1 MLKRLLLTTTVFIL
15 VINSLSAQFK
25 RVTPCGYIIPPK
37 SFKNQFQSV
46 YEAKQVVNNMLD
58 TIQWKQNFN
67 LREQNGIQNAYATIL
82 SGQRY
87 IVYDNSFLEDIDSYA
102 KTKWASMS
110 IMAHEMG
117 HHYYNHVVSS
127 SGSTVPKEIEA
138 DAFSGYVMEKMG
150 ATLQQA
156 LAAMTAIGT
165 DQQTSTHPAK
175 ADRLA
180 AITRG
185 WNSARGVANTT
196 VNSGNSPAPAPVP
209 TQIPKP
215 SQTPPPVSIPPIST
229 NTGNPVGGN
238 TSGQTDPQ
246 SDPSW
251 IALSIQSNKD
261 EDVQLSDD
269 GRNYQQA
276 TLKAGQS
283 FIFKFEIYQW
293 GWLRLPYYNGYR
305 TFKLLHG
312 KDYSILYNRRSRNW
326 TVVEVPE

>member
-1 MLKRLLLTTTVFIL
+1 MSRNLLLTLLCSISFSTIL
-15 VINSLSAQFK
+15 PAQFK
-25 RVTPCGYIIPPK
+25 RVTPCGYIIPPR

-185 WNSARGVANTT
+185 WNAARGVANTT
-196 VNSGNSPAPAPVP
+196 ANTGNNPAPSPVP

-215 SQTPPPVSIPPIST
+215 SQTPAPVSIPPVNT
-229 NTGNPVGGN
+229 NVGGGATGNAGN
-238 TSGQTDPQ
+238 QTDPQ

-261 EDVQLSDD
+261 ETVQLSDD
-269 GRNYQQA
+269 GRTYQSA

-283 FIFKFEIYQW
+283 FIFKFEVYQW

-305 TFKLLHG
+305 TFKLLHA
-312 KDYSILYNRRSRNW
+312 KDYSILYNRRSKNW

>member
-1 MLKRLLLTTTVFIL
+1 
-15 VINSLSAQFK
+15 
-25 RVTPCGYIIPPK
+25 
-37 SFKNQFQSV
+37 
-46 YEAKQVVNNMLD
+46 MLD

-82 SGQRY
+82 SGQRF
-87 IVYDNSFLEDIDSYA
+87 IVYDNSFLEDIDAYA

-165 DQQTSTHPAK
+165 DQQTITHPAK
-175 ADRLA
+175 ADRLV

-185 WNSARGVANTT
+185 WNSARGVSNTT
-196 VNSGNSPAPAPVP
+196 VNTGTTIPAPTPEP

-215 SQTPPPVSIPPIST
+215 SQTPPPVSVPPVNT
-229 NTGNPVGGN
+229 NTGNQGGN
-238 TSGQTDPQ
+238 TSRQTDPQ
-246 SDPSW
+246 NDPSW
-251 IALSIQSNKD
+251 IALTIQSNKD
-261 EDVQLSDD
+261 ETVQLSDD
-269 GRNYQQA
+269 GRTYQPA

-293 GWLRLPYYNGYR
+293 GWLRLPYYNGFR

-312 KDYSILYNRRSRNW
+312 KDYTIVYNRRSKNW
-326 TVVEVPE
+326 TMIEVPD